1 MTRGQVAA
9 TLGSSSELLCL
20 LQGLGISP
28 IVRGPWASVGK
39 STAVQGWKLHLSS
52 IPLDAKQLLA
62 VIAPLL
68 DRWGCPFK
76 FAKDLKTLAQLNEG
90 SLGTTQVGKFVT
102 VYPEPTHDILE
113 LTSQLIDATNGFRGP
128 VVRTDLRL
136 GDVVYARYGGFN
148 PLVLRDRL
156 GNISLLVKRPDG
168 SLHPDSYSTPFIL
181 PDGIENPF
189 EGLPKRL
196 SSPLDIAGVPSD
208 SRPHKLFGPGYLILD
223 VLKSH
228 AKGSVFH
235 AIDLRSQDSASL
247 KVLKQGRRHCLSDT
261 HGRDMRARLQHQAQL
276 HATLGDLSSI
286 VSADPYFEVE
296 GDGYLPL
303 ESLDGQGWE
312 SITVQALAGRPWCQ
326 IPATEQ
332 ISLLGALA
340 ELIVAIS
347 SLHARGYV
355 HRDIT
360 ASNVWIAGSGRV
372 YLLDLELAHHV
383 SDPAPA
389 FELGTSGFMSPQQE
403 ERCRPAF
410 EDDVYALGCCAIL
423 MLTGLDPRHVLFRS
437 TADCTPQLRELTGGA
452 PQDLIELVASSV
464 RALPQQRPALNDL
477 LAATRQTIANLS
489 SDLAASTDRQAS
501 RLDGPT
507 RLAAESGN
515 GQMCKAGLRG
525 ILEDV
530 ARDEDT
536 GLWLS
541 CRVGDGRRDSGALM
555 SLELRRSAN
564 RGVAG
569 VVYAL
574 SRGAH
579 ISDISD
585 RAKEHVAKA
594 VEWLLNNENG
604 MDVGMPGLHFGQAG
618 VAVAISE
625 AISANLIEM
634 TPTILE
640 SIEASLIGPLDWPD
654 ITHGAAGQGIAS
666 LYCFDRLGEPSLG
679 SAVHR
684 CVEYLLEEQQSDGS
698 WIMPP
703 GVEGMSGETL
713 TGFAHGVAGIVYFL
727 AEYASRTGNGRVE
740 SAWRAG
746 AEWLVGRAVE
756 SADGSLSWPYSD
768 RNPAAW
774 KWWCH
779 GSPGIALAFLR
790 IYERT
795 GESRFEEIAAKALR
809 VHPAHVRY
817 ANLSQCHGLSGL
829 GEVYLEAARVTGDRN
844 WRDRADSVIATL
856 SALRQEPNGGSAIWL
871 VDQPFLATADL
882 MVGTGGIVHLLM
894 RADQTRTTFGPPLLL
909 DPVNVLRDLDIPPE
923 MGRGRRPGVERV

>member
-1 MTRGQVAA
+1 MTRGQFA
-9 TLGSSSELLCL
+9 TTLRSSSELEFNGLV
-20 LQGLGISP
+20 QGLGLSP
-28 IVRGPWASVGK
+28 VIRGPWAFVGK
-39 STAVQGWKLHLSS
+39 TTAVQGWKLHLSS

-62 VIAPLL
+62 VVAPLL

-76 FAKDLKTLAQLNEG
+76 FAKDLDILAQLNEG
-90 SLGTTQVGKFVT
+90 GLGTTQVGKFVT

-113 LTSQLIDATNGFRGP
+113 LTSQLINATNGFRGP

-148 PLVLRDRL
+148 PLVRRDRI
-156 GNISLLVKRPDG
+156 GNISLLVKCPDG
-168 SLHPDSYSTPFIL
+168 SLRPDSYSAPFIL

-196 SSPLDIAGVPSD
+196 SSTLDIVDVPSD

-223 VLKSH
+223 VLKAH

-235 AIDLRSQDSASL
+235 AIDLRSQEFASL
-247 KVLKQGRRHCLSDT
+247 KVLKQGRHHCLSDT
-261 HGRDMRARLQHQAQL
+261 HGRDMRARLQHQAHL
-276 HATLGDLSSI
+276 HATLSDLSAI

-303 ESLDGQGWE
+303 ESVDGQSWE
-312 SITVQALAGRPWCQ
+312 SIVVQALAGRPWCQ
-326 IPATEQ
+326 IRVSEQ

-340 ELIVAIS
+340 DLIVAIS

-360 ASNVWIAGSGRV
+360 PSNVWITGSGRV

-389 FELGTSGFMSPQQE
+389 FGLGTSGFMSPQQE
-403 ERCRPAF
+403 ERCDPGF
-410 EDDVYALGCCAIL
+410 EDDVYALGCCMIL
-423 MLTGLDPRHVLFRS
+423 MLTGLDPRRVLFRN
-437 TADCTPQLRELTGGA
+437 TADRIPQLRELTGGA
-452 PQDLIELVASSV
+452 PQDFIELVASCV
-464 RALPQQRPALNDL
+464 RASPQQRPALNDV
-477 LAATRQTIANLS
+477 LASTRQTIANLG
-489 SDLAASTDRQAS
+489 SDLAASTYRQAS
-501 RLDGPT
+501 QRGGPT
-507 RLAAESGN
+507 RIAAESAN
-515 GQMCKAGLRG
+515 RQMCKAGLRG

-530 ARDEDT
+530 ARDEGT

-541 CRVGDGRRDSGALM
+541 CRVGDGRDSGALM

-579 ISDISD
+579 ICDTSDHI
-585 RAKEHVAKA
+585 KEHVAKA

-604 MDVGMPGLHFGQAG
+604 IEVGMPGLHFGQAG

-625 AISANLIEM
+625 AISANVIEM
-634 TPTILE
+634 TPAILE

-654 ITHGAAGQGIAS
+654 VTHGAAGQGIAA
-666 LYCFDRLGEPSLG
+666 LYCFDRLGEQSLG

-727 AEYASRTGNGRVE
+727 TEYASRTGNGRVE

-768 RNPAAW
+768 RTPAAW

-809 VHPAHVRY
+809 VHPAHVRH

-829 GEVYLEAARVTGDRN
+829 GEVYLEAARVTGDHN
-844 WRDRADSVIATL
+844 WRDRADSVVATL
-856 SALRQEPNGGSAIWL
+856 VALRQEANVGSAIWL

-882 MVGTGGIVHLLM
+882 MVGTGGIVHFLM
-894 RADQTRTTFGPPLLL
+894 RADQTRTAFGPPLLL

-923 MGRGRRPGVERV
+923 MGHRHT